1 MMQHHRGSAWAHDGG
16 VSGVLETRMAEFQL
30 QAEEHWYEGGHSFK
44 HTRAIDVVQVHTFDP
59 FLSTDTQ
66 ANVQGRPGLKFHAV
80 GVLGSADGR
89 VGSEGPEKWQS
100 LESIMLDLQH
110 EWLEVLL
117 L

>member
-1 MMQHHRGSAWAHDGG
+1 MCKLL
-16 VSGVLETRMAEFQL
+16 GVL
-30 QAEEHWYEGGHSFK
+30 
-44 HTRAIDVVQVHTFDP
+44 QVHTFDP
-59 FLSTDTQ
+59 FLSTDTE

-89 VGSEGPEKWQS
+89 VGTDSPEKWQS

-117 L
+117 SRCNFCTPGLY